1 MRRENTMDT
10 INSLDGEFQMQE
22 IILDPF
28 VVSSLENQTENNQQQ
43 IIEIEKRLSLT
54 EYMNKHSQMIIEM
67 LISVSLHIFI
77 MAIFEVYFYF
87 NYVVIIEKKMFLE
100 KIYQYTDEFLIFY
113 NNNNNNNRAI
123 LMLLFP
129 KKETTLFVTE
139 LYKEYKNAQHEQN
152 KLLNELLL
160 KSYKI
165 IVIIT
170 SILIVC
176 LTTGLYNYRYRLKWK
191 KIFAENILMF
201 LCLGVFEYIFFMNVM
216 MKYSPIT
223 DAEIKYIITKEL
235 TSPFISNSSSIYSS
249 HRIHFA

>member
-1 MRRENTMDT
+1 MRRETTMDT
-10 INSLDGEFQMQE
+10 ITNLHGDETYMQE
-22 IILDPF
+22 IILDPYD
-28 VVSSLENQTENNQQQ
+28 VSSLEIQTAPKSP
-43 IIEIEKRLSLT
+43 IIEKQLNLT
-54 EYMNKHSQMIIEM
+54 EYINKHSQMLIEM

-100 KIYQYTDEFLIFY
+100 KIYQYTDEFSIFY
-113 NNNNNNNRAI
+113 NKNSNNNNRAI

-129 KKETTLFVTE
+129 KKETTLFVGE
-139 LYKEYKNAQHEQN
+139 LYNEYRNAQHEQD

-176 LTTGLYNYRYRLKWK
+176 LTTGLYNYRYKLKWK

-201 LCLGVFEYIFFMNVM
+201 VCLGVFEYIFFMNIM
-216 MKYSPIT
+216 MRYSPIT
-223 DAEIKYIITKEL
+223 DAEIKYIIVKEL
-235 TSPFISNSSSIYSS
+235 TNPFISNSSNVYSS
-249 HRIHFA
+249 HSIHFA